1 MKAPPADESTRQGSE
16 TWINPTLSRAQGDS
30 SGAAHTSIELTTM
43 RGEAGANPV
52 AQQSHNAQLST
63 EGERTGTQKLV
74 ARCWRWTKSFVRVYP
89 KAPILDRMQI
99 NIDYLNRFNREE
111 MNLLYQAYCL
121 SQYRPNVLRLT
132 VVIMIGVFAF
142 FGYEG
147 VKLVQK
153 AIAGISDEKAMS
165 ILLASL
171 TVGPLCIVIFVLGFI
186 LWLEFTKPC
195 WKFITLMILTIGF
208 ATAILFNTMGFWSE
222 MRQKRQNIYD
232 MFDAPGLAYETGQM
246 DNCTTSAEEW
256 LEEALPHYVKPFRMG
271 NWEEAKG
278 GIRTMCG
285 ENVMCTFFV
294 LDLECVDH
302 RRLPSLPAASAV
314 TSFSPSL
321 RSTRRAWRAG
331 TLCLQSHPVRPF
343 PSLPSPRLAPSR
355 TDTGLASQCPLSTEC
370 TRSLRL
376 SSPRWCIWTLSTRFS
391 ARSSSSSGRSS
402 STSRSLH
409 AITTTILRPTGRST
423 ICSRISRGR

>member
-1 MKAPPADESTRQGSE
+1 MKAPFADGQADRGSE
-16 TWINPTLSRAQGDS
+16 KWINPTLSREQGDS
-30 SGAAHTSIELTTM
+30 VGAPHMSIELTTLV

-52 AQQSHNAQLST
+52 AQHNRDAQLST
-63 EGERTGTQKLV
+63 EDERTGTQKLLG
-74 ARCWRWTKSFVRVYP
+74 RCWRWTKSFVRVYP

-99 NIDYLNRFNREE
+99 NIDYLNRFNRDE

-171 TVGPLCIVIFVLGFI
+171 TVGPLCLIIFVLGVI
-186 LWLEFTKPC
+186 LWLEVTKPC
-195 WKFITLMILTIGF
+195 WKFITAMILTIGF
-208 ATAILFNTMGFWSE
+208 ATAILFNIMGFWSE

-232 MFDAPGLAYETGQM
+232 MFDAPGLAYEDGQL
-246 DNCTTSAEEW
+246 DNCTTLVETW
-256 LEEALPHYVKPFRMG
+256 LDETLPHYVKPFRMDD
-271 NWEEAKG
+271 WEEAEG

-294 LDLECVDH
+294 LDL
-302 RRLPSLPAASAV
+302 
-314 TSFSPSL
+314 
-321 RSTRRAWRAG
+321 
-331 TLCLQSHPVRPF
+331 
-343 PSLPSPRLAPSR
+343 
-355 TDTGLASQCPLSTEC
+355 
-370 TRSLRL
+370 
-376 SSPRWCIWTLSTRFS
+376 
-391 ARSSSSSGRSS
+391 
-402 STSRSLH
+402 
-409 AITTTILRPTGRST
+409 
-423 ICSRISRGR
+423 